1 MKKRRSLVI
10 AALLVAALALGIGYA
25 GLSQEVKITGDIA
38 SSAVTF
44 DVVFTES
51 NMVVT
56 TRSDSTT
63 RVADITALSSAGTTG
78 SGMIHLK
85 AAGLKEAGDTVT
97 YTLTIQN
104 KSDVVVDLT
113 KLELIDSD
121 TQEAIDLTDTDA
133 LDDHFAPF
141 TFAVTGCEADQ
152 ELAPNAITTV
162 TITVSLSE
170 TSETAASHSY
180 SLKATAAPKNNSSND

>member
-1 MKKRRSLVI
+1 MKKRRTLVI
-10 AALLVAALALGIGYA
+10 SALLLAALALGIGYA

-44 DVVFTES
+44 DVVFAES

-56 TRSDSTT
+56 TESDSTT
-63 RVADITALSSAGTTG
+63 RVTDITALSSAGTPG
-78 SGMIHLK
+78 SAMIHLK

-104 KSDVVVDLT
+104 KSDVVVELT

-121 TQEAIDLTDTDA
+121 SQQTIDLTDTDA
-133 LDDHFAPF
+133 LNAHFAPF
-141 TFAVTGCEADQ
+141 TFAVTGCDAAQ
-152 ELAPNAITTV
+152 ELAPNATTTV
-162 TITVSLSE
+162 TIEISLSE
-170 TSETAASHSY
+170 TGKTAATHSY
-180 SLKATAAPKNNSSND
+180 SLKATAEPKNNSAND

>member
-63 RVADITALSSAGTTG
+63 RVADITALSTA
-78 SGMIHLK
+78 
-85 AAGLKEAGDTVT
+85 DVT
-97 YTLTIQN
+97 AYIN
-104 KSDVVVDLT
+104 
-113 KLELIDSD
+113 
-121 TQEAIDLTDTDA
+121 
-133 LDDHFAPF
+133 
-141 TFAVTGCEADQ
+141 
-152 ELAPNAITTV
+152 
-162 TITVSLSE
+162 LS
-170 TSETAASHSY
+170 
-180 SLKATAAPKNNSSND
+180 

>member
-1 MKKRRSLVI
+1 MKKRRTLVI
-10 AALLVAALALGIGYA
+10 SALLVAALALGIGYA
-25 GLSQEVKITGDIA
+25 GLTQEVKITGDIA

-44 DVVFTES
+44 DVVFSAS

-56 TRSDSTT
+56 TESDSTT
-63 RVADITALSSAGTTG
+63 RVDDITALSSAGTPG
-78 SGMIHLK
+78 SAMIHLK

-104 KSDVVVDLT
+104 KSDVVVELT

-121 TQEAIDLTDTDA
+121 TQQTIDMTDTAA
-133 LDDHFAPF
+133 LNAHFAPF
-141 TFAVTGCEADQ
+141 TFAVTGCSAAQ
-152 ELAPNAITTV
+152 ELAPNATTTV

-170 TSETAASHSY
+170 TSETPSTHSY
-180 SLKATAAPKNNSSND
+180 SLKATAEPKNNSSND